1 MKRKLAGSF
10 LFTALSS
17 GLFFLF
23 NFALAKIL
31 GAEVYGEIVYYIS
44 FINIMALVIGISHP
58 SLYMGS
64 RIGEEQ
70 KHTFSLFFTI
80 ETLLFTVFALPAF
93 FIISSYVEQT
103 SAVLFIMFIAYFLVI
118 IFAFGLEYN
127 ANEKV
132 STSILVSTLL
142 PRVTLISLFTVF
154 ILLGHGVPMYYLYAY
169 FGSTLLFFTF
179 AVSKMRPKFFMEK
192 KILSR
197 AWKFYLIGI
206 IGTSFTYVAQILQ
219 KEYGSY
225 AQLATLSVTL
235 LFFVG
240 LSLVGTV
247 LVKFLLP
254 KIHAYY
260 RDGKIDKIA
269 EIYADNTQFILLLI
283 LPLLTVLIVNMEE
296 IAKMLGSGYE
306 MLPGFFYILSIGY
319 FVNIVTGMTGNL
331 LRATHNEHF
340 EIYNETG
347 RMIFGLGLIFWLK
360 DYQYGIAVAISIS
373 MIVYNLLKYIEIY
386 YLFRFVPLRRDNILK
401 IVFPASVFLVLL
413 YAIEN
418 IGMIWIKFILDIL
431 LVAMVY
437 GMIYR
442 YILTNPHI
450 LKRYK

>member
-1 MKRKLAGSF
+1 MRRKLASSF

-31 GAEVYGEIVYYIS
+31 GAKVYGEIVYYIS
-44 FINIMALVIGISHP
+44 FINIMALAIGISHP

-64 RIGEEQ
+64 RIGEKQ

-80 ETLLFTVFALPAF
+80 ETLLFLVFALPSF
-93 FIISSYVEQT
+93 FIISLYVEQIY
-103 SAVLFIMFIAYFLVI
+103 AVVLIMFIAYFLVI

-132 STSILVSTLL
+132 STSILLSTLL
-142 PRVTLISLFTVF
+142 PRVTLILFFTTC
-154 ILLGHGVPMYYLYAY
+154 ILFGYGVPMYYLYAY
-169 FGSTLLFFTF
+169 FGSTFLFFIFT
-179 AVSKMRPKFFMEK
+179 VYKMRPKFFMEK

-206 IGTSFTYVAQILQ
+206 IGTSFTYIAQILQ
-219 KEYGSY
+219 KEYGNY

-235 LFFVG
+235 LFFAG

-260 RDGKIDKIA
+260 RDRKIEKIA
-269 EIYADNTQFILLLI
+269 EIYADNTQLILLLI
-283 LPLLTVLIVNMEE
+283 LPLLLVLVFNMEE
-296 IAKMLGSGYE
+296 IAVLLGKGYE
-306 MLPGFFYILSIGY
+306 MLPGFFYILSVGY

-331 LRATHNEHF
+331 LRATQNEHF
-340 EIYNETG
+340 EIYNEAG
-347 RMIFGLGLIFWLK
+347 RMIFGLGLIYWLNS
-360 DYQYGIAVAISIS
+360 YPYGIAVAISVS
-373 MIVYNLLKYIEIY
+373 MIVYNLLKYMEIY
-386 YLFRFVPLRRDNILK
+386 YLFGFVPIRRDAVLK
-401 IVFPASVFLVLL
+401 TLFPASVFLVLL
-413 YAIEN
+413 YGIEN
-418 IGMIWIKFILDIL
+418 VGMIWVRFILDIL
-431 LVAMVY
+431 LVAAVY

-442 YILTNPHI
+442 YIRTNPHI
-450 LKRYK
+450 LKRYR